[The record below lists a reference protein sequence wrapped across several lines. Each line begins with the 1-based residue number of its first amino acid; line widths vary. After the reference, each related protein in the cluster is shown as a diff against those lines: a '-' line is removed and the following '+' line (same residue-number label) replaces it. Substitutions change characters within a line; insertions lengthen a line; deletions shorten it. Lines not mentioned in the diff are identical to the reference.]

1 MFFSSMKVSA
11 LVMRAVTLVPE
22 GTKSSY
28 DSLTSCHS
36 PGTNY
41 PHGHNMSFVK
51 TRGLIIYNLVVTNFS
66 ASW

>member
-1 MFFSSMKVSA
+1 MKVNA

-28 DSLTSCHS
+28 EGKLSLTSCHS

-51 TRGLIIYNLVVTNFS
+51 TGGLIIHNLVVTNVS
-66 ASW
+66 